1 MRGFYP
7 ITGKYSS
14 IVIGGEPLDLDI
26 NIDVLFS
33 LDVSSTSTGYS
44 IIKKGRFRKVNKY
57 FGKIMPDK
65 KLDLAEKLSYFR
77 SELVK
82 LLEKYKPTCVA
93 IEDVF
98 VGRVNSAIILSR
110 FSGVAIETVYTTT
123 GIKPILMESSKVRR
137 ILSAGR
143 KKEETFNYIITRFNI
158 TDWDFSTTN
167 DIVDSI
173 ALGLAVIKDLKDGSP
188 GREDKKI
195 KRKKRKSR
203 KNGDES
209 GGKKEEKEKG

>member
-1 MRGFYP
+1 LERLTNEGFLSYNREVQLRCYRR
-7 ITGKYSS
+7 KSL
-14 IVIGGEPLDLDI
+14 ELDT

-110 FSGVAIETVYTTT
+110 FSGVDDEC
-123 GIKPILMESSKVRR
+123 IKQK
-137 ILSAGR
+137 
-143 KKEETFNYIITRFNI
+143 
-158 TDWDFSTTN
+158 
-167 DIVDSI
+167 
-173 ALGLAVIKDLKDGSP
+173 
-188 GREDKKI
+188 
-195 KRKKRKSR
+195 
-203 KNGDES
+203 
-209 GGKKEEKEKG
+209 

>member
-1 MRGFYP
+1 M
-7 ITGKYSS
+7 
-14 IVIGGEPLDLDI
+14 DLDK

-65 KLDLAEKLSYFR
+65 KLGLAEKLSYFR
-77 SELVK
+77 NELVM
-82 LLEKYKPTCVA
+82 LLEKYKPTCIA

-158 TDWDFSTTN
+158 TDWDFSTYN

-173 ALGLAVIKDLKDGSP
+173 ALGLAVIKDLKDGSS
-188 GREDKKI
+188 GREDKKA
-195 KRKKRKSR
+195 KRKKAKPR
-203 KNGDES
+203 KNGRGS
-209 GGKKEEKEKG
+209 GSKKEKEKEG